1 MQVLNTTMVAMVAG
15 KPDPEGVQSVVA
27 AASGLR
33 GKCISIQLVMLLLQL
48 HRVYLRAGRH
58 FYCPRGN
65 IARPGETPDS
75 IPEQELSERL
85 SETGVI
91 YK

>member
-1 MQVLNTTMVAMVAG
+1 MQVLTTTMVAGQAS
-15 KPDPEGVQSVVA
+15 KSDPKGVQSVVA

-65 IARPGETPDS
+65 IARPGETPAGVN
-75 IPEQELSERL
+75 
-85 SETGVI
+85 TGAGVL
-91 YK
+91 